1 MKTRDLAHGFVV
13 GSWQQPKEPGAPRPE
28 PYPARL
34 GTLWNGFENPYF
46 DRETTERF
54 IADQAALVQT
64 LSPEKRFG
72 VYTFAWDGKTLL
84 IENKV
89 PRPGTASAEE
99 ADRPGRIESTYIEGD
114 PHWNVGLGW
123 SWEQVTQA
131 GEPVSADP
139 TAAQIEGERDAESGL
154 ARIRET
160 LRIRNGLR
168 RRLDDGSD
176 EFPVTAHLGG
186 HEDHG
191 HKPIPIH
198 VHVGTVTLRPD
209 GRVALKLEYDGA
221 LDCAGAPHLRLTV
234 GELGHHAA

>member
-1 MKTRDLAHGFVV
+1 MSTRDLAHGFVV
-13 GSWQQPKEPGAPRPE
+13 GSWQQPKEPGAPGPK
-28 PYPARL
+28 PYLARL

-54 IADQAALVQT
+54 IADQAALVET
-64 LSPEKRFG
+64 LPPERRFG
-72 VYTFAWDGKTLL
+72 VYTFAWDRKTLL
-84 IENKV
+84 IEDKV

-99 ADRPGRIESTYIEGD
+99 AGRPGRIEPTYIEGD

-123 SWEQVTQA
+123 AWEQVTQS
-131 GEPVSADP
+131 GEPVSLDP
-139 TAAQIEGERDAESGL
+139 TAGQIEAERDAESAL

-160 LRIRNGLR
+160 LRIQHGLR

-186 HEDHG
+186 YEDNG

-198 VHVGTVTLRPD
+198 VHVGTITLRPD
-209 GRVALKLEYDGA
+209 GTAVLRLEHDAA
-221 LDCAGAPHLRLTV
+221 LDCAAPEHARFTV
-234 GELGHHAA
+234 CEPGRPAA